1 MGQGRGSFP
10 RRLFKTEY
18 VFNRKFQDWSQTQ
31 VCIQDPVLAQGA
43 QDQVWV
49 QDQVWA
55 QDQVL
60 VWV

>member
-31 VCIQDPVLAQGA
+31 VCIQDPVSAQGA
-43 QDQVWV
+43 Q
-49 QDQVWA
+49 